1 MKAIKLILIALVL
14 GLAVQAV
21 AADFVV
27 ITHPGNSASS
37 ISQQDLKNIYLGK
50 KSRWDDGSSIVVMAQ
65 KSGALTDA
73 FISEA
78 VGKTTQQYFIYWR
91 KIVFTG
97 KGTPPVEMDT
107 DAQAKAAVAS
117 RPGAIGYIAASA
129 LDGSVKQL
137 KVR

>member
-1 MKAIKLILIALVL
+1 MKAIQFIMIVLVL
-14 GLAVQAV
+14 GLAVPAV

-50 KSRWDDGSSIVVMAQ
+50 KSRWDDGSTITVMAQ
-65 KSGALTDA
+65 KSGSLTDA

-97 KGTPPVEMDT
+97 KGTPPMELDS
-107 DAQAKAAVAS
+107 DAQTRAAVAS

-129 LDGSVKQL
+129 LDGSVKALTIQ
-137 KVR
+137 